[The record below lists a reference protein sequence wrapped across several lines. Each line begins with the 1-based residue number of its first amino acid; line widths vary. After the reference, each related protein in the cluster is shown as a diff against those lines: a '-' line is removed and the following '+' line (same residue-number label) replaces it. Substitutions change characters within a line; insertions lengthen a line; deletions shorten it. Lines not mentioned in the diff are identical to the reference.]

1 MNQLWRRLSRGTPV
15 IYTGFDFRDDTPEGA
30 DPDAA
35 SPTLRRYHRLLWSKA
50 LPSGNEF
57 SLVESGART
66 YLQHRSEIGE
76 FTLSS
81 DTVVPSFSKNKAV
94 RDLIP
99 YLSQRRFERFM
110 RVRYTIGGMMLFP
123 SNKVDK
129 KMTINGARGCH
140 PRIKDRF
147 DLTVECIRRYYRSED
162 SPLAPVF
169 DRYAPFFALFGSFDG
184 YVDFFLLQDI
194 VSADYSE
201 VKFHAP
207 FMGFGSS
214 PVPGTHEEY
223 ARYLDSAEAFIRE
236 RNKRIR
242 AWSAKSL
249 DPANLQAPP

>member
-1 MNQLWRRLSRGTPV
+1 MNQLWQRLTRGTTV
-15 IYTGFDFRDDTPEGA
+15 IDTSFDFRDDTPEGA

-35 SPTLRRYHRLLWSKA
+35 SPTLRKYHRLLWSKS
-50 LPSGNEF
+50 LPSGHEL
-57 SLVESGART
+57 SLDESGART

-81 DTVVPSFSKNKAV
+81 DSVVPSFRKLKAV
-94 RDLIP
+94 RELIP
-99 YLSQRRFERFM
+99 SLSRGRFERFM
-110 RVRYTIGGMMLFP
+110 HVSYTIGGMTLFP

-147 DLTVECIRRYYRSED
+147 DLTVECIRRYYKSED

-169 DRYAPFFALFGSFDG
+169 DRYASFFALFGSFDG

-207 FMGFGSS
+207 FTGFGSS
-214 PVPGTHEEY
+214 PVPGTLEEY
-223 ARYLDSAEAFIRE
+223 ERYLDSAEAFIRE

-249 DPANLQAPP
+249 DPANLQAPH